1 MSTVGSRPSWAVAC
15 NTMWCIIFEEKASV
29 PSPSLGTCDSGSGSM
44 SAPSQST
51 NAEGVSPELE
61 RWLGAALPDAVDLSL
76 EALAEGL
83 VLPDFAIGNA
93 RTRVTA
99 TRVGGH

>member
-61 RWLGAALPDAVDLSL
+61 LAGRRGFPGFDPSEASLAQTCSDSLP
-76 EALAEGL
+76 LAS
-83 VLPDFAIGNA
+83 P
-93 RTRVTA
+93 RRVWA
-99 TRVGGH
+99 KDGGV